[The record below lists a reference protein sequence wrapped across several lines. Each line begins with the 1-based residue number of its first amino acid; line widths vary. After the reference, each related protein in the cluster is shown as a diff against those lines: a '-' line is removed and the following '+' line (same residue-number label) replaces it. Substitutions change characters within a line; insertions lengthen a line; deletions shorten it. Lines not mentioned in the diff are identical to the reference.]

1 LPSTD
6 RPAVQVAG
14 LTGFPLRRFADFSYV
29 RHLFSPDNFQSC
41 GYRDFPWQPPWESTL
56 KRMAAEREYS
66 GGIHAMPLLPSK
78 DRRMSKTRLYPD
90 DIREAVLAD
99 IRAFDAC
106 RNVRNI
112 AIVPVNAPEAETN
125 WAIDFIADG
134 AARISHDCKIQIIA
148 LQNRMQRE
156 YEAIWPDD

>member
-1 LPSTD
+1 
-6 RPAVQVAG
+6 
-14 LTGFPLRRFADFSYV
+14 
-29 RHLFSPDNFQSC
+29 
-41 GYRDFPWQPPWESTL
+41 
-56 KRMAAEREYS
+56 
-66 GGIHAMPLLPSK
+66 MPLLPPK
-78 DRRMSKTRLYPD
+78 GRRMSKTRLYPD

-99 IRAFDAC
+99 IWAFGAC

-134 AARISHDCKIQIIA
+134 AAQISHDCKIQMIA

-156 YEAIWPDD
+156 YEAIWPDQLPS